1 MQLRILHDTLYAYT
15 TPVENAQHVAHLQ
28 PSSSATQTVHSFA
41 LSIDPEPT
49 ALHTHTDAFGNVM
62 SHWTLHQAHQ
72 RLHVR
77 ASSQIHTQVLSAP
90 EPASLLANW
99 ESVREQFR
107 YRAGQST
114 DLNSQFVFA
123 SHHAPIDEAFAQF
136 ARPAFAPERSLVE
149 AAISLMQSIYQGFTY
164 ASQSTDIHTPA
175 LQALQERRGV
185 CQDFAHILI
194 ACLRSLGLPACYVS
208 GYLLTHPPEGQ
219 KRLVGSDA
227 SHAWAA
233 VYVPAAHEHASGGWL
248 HLDPTNNRWGW
259 GSPGE
264 DYVLVAQGRDFAD
277 VSPLR
282 GILQGGASHSLQV
295 GVTVEPLEQT
305 DPEEST
311 DERLQET

>member
-1 MQLRILHDTLYAYT
+1 MQLRILHDTIYTYT
-15 TPVENAQHVAHLQ
+15 TPVDNAQHVAHLQ
-28 PSSSATQTVHSFA
+28 PSSSATQTVHRF
-41 LSIDPEPT
+41 LLRVEPEP
-49 ALHTHTDAFGNVM
+49 AMVRTHSDAFGNVV
-62 SHWTLHQAHQ
+62 SHWALHQSHQ
-72 RLHVR
+72 KLHVQ
-77 ASSQIHTQVLSAP
+77 ASSQVSTQALDAPDTASISA
-90 EPASLLANW
+90 SW
-99 ESVREQFR
+99 ESVREHFR
-107 YRAGQST
+107 YHAGQAT

-123 SHHAPIDEAFAQF
+123 SHHAPVDEAFAQF
-136 ARPAFAPERSLVE
+136 ARPAFAAERPLVD
-149 AAISLMQSIYQGFTY
+149 AAIALMQRIHTDFTY

-185 CQDFAHILI
+185 CQDFAHILM
-194 ACLRSLGLPACYVS
+194 ACLRSLGLPARYVS

-219 KRLVGSDA
+219 ERLVGSDA

-233 VYVPAAHEHASGGWL
+233 VYVPAAREHASGGWL

-282 GILQGGASHSLQV
+282 GILQGGAAHTLQV
-295 GVTVEPLEQT
+295 GVTVEPLEQI

-311 DERLQET
+311 HERLQKT